1 MASNAARNAATSAVK
16 GSGAALMSVDF
27 EVFGKVQGV
36 FFRKYTQKNAKKFG
50 LVGWVQN
57 TPKGTVLGQMQGR
70 ADKIRSMKVWLEREG
85 SPMSR
90 IDRAEYRNERGITA
104 VDFSAFQVKYDW

>member
-70 ADKIRSMKVWLEREG
+70 ADKIRSMKQWLRTEG
-85 SPMSR
+85 SPRSR
-90 IDRAEYRNERGITA
+90 ISRAEFRSERVVTELEHKEFVILR
-104 VDFSAFQVKYDW
+104 